1 MIGLLY
7 TYTYCSDAVAPCV
20 RELYVYVY
28 SCTCTRRAIG
38 EVRCRVVHILYH
50 MYMYI
55 ATYSTVQMCMAYGT
69 SGSNSG
75 SISVLP
81 YSKLYTTLQ
90 FMYGS
95 TVQLQRLFVLPEV
108 FPYIIKQHC
117 PIYNVVFPYFRTC
130 TQCSK
135 SINVSQCT
143 CTQLR
148 TQLPSKVASQL
159 ATKIEYFRK
168 YDRTIPSKVRS
179 TYTRTIEYIHCV
191 LPEILPEIILP
202 YNDNLLPYVLIFILN
217 CMVSNL
223 CVFRQSVVYESTS
236 VRVQYTY
243 VIKVKKARKAQI
255 LPRIAIRDDRV
266 PFSRQRA

>member
-81 YSKLYTTLQ
+81 YVYSKLYNVVVYVRKYSTTTTFICTSGSISVHHKTTLP
-90 FMYGS
+90 Y
-95 TVQLQRLFVLPEV
+95 LQRCISV
-108 FPYIIKQHC
+108 
-117 PIYNVVFPYFRTC
+117 
-130 TQCSK
+130 
-135 SINVSQCT
+135 
-143 CTQLR
+143 
-148 TQLPSKVASQL
+148 
-159 ATKIEYFRK
+159 
-168 YDRTIPSKVRS
+168 
-179 TYTRTIEYIHCV
+179 
-191 LPEILPEIILP
+191 
-202 YNDNLLPYVLIFILN
+202 LPYV
-217 CMVSNL
+217 
-223 CVFRQSVVYESTS
+223 
-236 VRVQYTY
+236 YTM
-243 VIKVKKARKAQI
+243 
-255 LPRIAIRDDRV
+255 
-266 PFSRQRA
+266 

>member
-38 EVRCRVVHILYH
+38 EVRCRVVNILYH

-148 TQLPSKVASQL
+148 TQLPSKVRRQLASQL
-159 ATKIEYFRK
+159 RKQNTFESTIERYLRRYVARIHVQQNIFTVYFRK
-168 YDRTIPSKVRS
+168 Y
-179 TYTRTIEYIHCV
+179 
-191 LPEILPEIILP
+191 
-202 YNDNLLPYVLIFILN
+202 
-217 CMVSNL
+217 
-223 CVFRQSVVYESTS
+223 FR
-236 VRVQYTY
+236 
-243 VIKVKKARKAQI
+243 K
-255 LPRIAIRDDRV
+255 
-266 PFSRQRA
+266 